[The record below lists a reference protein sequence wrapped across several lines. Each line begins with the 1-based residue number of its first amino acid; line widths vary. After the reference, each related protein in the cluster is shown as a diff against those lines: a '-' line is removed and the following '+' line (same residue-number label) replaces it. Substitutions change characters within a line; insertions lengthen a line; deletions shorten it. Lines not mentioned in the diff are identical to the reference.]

1 MFTPVVVVVGDYI
14 KCVGVLQLLIV
25 DLLLGVIVGIY
36 ISGNFRVFIGFI
48 VGLVEVV
55 QGFLMSAYVNK

>member
-1 MFTPVVVVVGDYI
+1 MVVVVGDYI

-36 ISGNFRVFIGFI
+36 ISGIFREILGFI
-48 VGLVEVV
+48 EVV
-55 QGFLMSAYVNK
+55 GVLYAQGFWLGMGA